1 LRENYLHHEEERVQH
16 DQQHDEIFKR
26 RGHYHSPDF
35 VFETVSSVWHVSL
48 QGSRTDREIDAGFLQ
63 HGQTK
68 TNSQSVYITKANRE
82 RLQIACLCN
91 FTSALTHRL
100 HTFVLLPD
108 LIFVDFAVL
117 QFRLALLLEGDDN
130 QGNEDVDEEEREHYE
145 VNHVEYGHFDA
156 KVLNWTLVFVR
167 RCH

>member
-1 LRENYLHHEEERVQH
+1 MRRSVFSTINSMMKYSNGEDTTTLQILYLKLFRL
-16 DQQHDEIFKR
+16 FGMYLS
-26 RGHYHSPDF
+26 RGLAPIVKSMQDF
-35 VFETVSSVWHVSL
+35 CNTAK
-48 QGSRTDREIDAGFLQ
+48 QK
-63 HGQTK
+63 QTLS
-68 TNSQSVYITKANRE
+68 TFISHNITKANRE
-82 RLQIACLCN
+82 RLRIACLCN

-100 HTFVLLPD
+100 HTLVMLSD

-117 QFRLALLLEGDDN
+117 QFSLALLLEGDDN

>member
-1 LRENYLHHEEERVQH
+1 MM
-16 DQQHDEIFKR
+16 
-26 RGHYHSPDF
+26 
-35 VFETVSSVWHVSL
+35 
-48 QGSRTDREIDAGFLQ
+48 
-63 HGQTK
+63 
-68 TNSQSVYITKANRE
+68 
-82 RLQIACLCN
+82 
-91 FTSALTHRL
+91 
-100 HTFVLLPD
+100 PD